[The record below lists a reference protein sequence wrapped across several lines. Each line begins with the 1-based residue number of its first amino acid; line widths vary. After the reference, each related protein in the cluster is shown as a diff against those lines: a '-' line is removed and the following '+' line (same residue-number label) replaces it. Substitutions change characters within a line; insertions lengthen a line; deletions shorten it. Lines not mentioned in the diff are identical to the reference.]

1 MKTVLSM
8 IRKEFI
14 QIRRDPR
21 LIPILFISPVLQLLL
36 LGYAANLDVKDI
48 PAVVCD
54 MDLTRASRDFLNDF
68 LNTGYFVESRRVFD
82 SGDID
87 ACLDNGEASVAFII
101 PPGFGD
107 RLAGGREASVMIIV
121 DGSESQSATVGA
133 NFAAMIV
140 GRRTQKTILE
150 ALERRRAFGVRSVL
164 VRPEVRVWY
173 NPELRSRNFMVP
185 GVLGLILMVMT
196 MMLTSMAIV
205 REKEMGT
212 MEQLLVTPIKS
223 HQLLAGKLLPFVL
236 IGLVDAVIV
245 ISVARWGFG
254 VPVRGS
260 VLLLGLLS
268 LAFMLNTLGLGLFI
282 STISR
287 NQQQAML
294 TAVFFLLPM
303 MLLGGFVFPIENMPA
318 PIRAATHIVPI
329 RYFFTIIR
337 GLMLKGVGWAEL
349 WDEAAALF
357 VLGLVILGSSIV
369 RFRKKLE

>member
-1 MKTVLSM
+1 MKTVLSI

-21 LIPILFISPVLQLLL
+21 LIPILLISPVLQLLL

-54 MDLTRASRDFLNDF
+54 MDLTGASRDFLNDF
-68 LNTGYFVESRRVFD
+68 LNTGYFVERQRVFE

-87 ACLDNGEASVAFII
+87 AWLDNGKASVAFVI

-107 RLAGGREASVMIIV
+107 RLAGRREASVMIVV
-121 DGSESQSATVGA
+121 DGSESQSATVGS
-133 NFAAMIV
+133 NYAAMIV
-140 GRRTQKTILE
+140 GRKVQRHILE
-150 ALERRRAFGVRSVL
+150 ALEKLKARGVRPVL
-164 VRPEVRVWY
+164 VRPQVRVWY

-212 MEQLLVTPIKS
+212 MEQLLVTPIRPYE
-223 HQLLAGKLLPFVL
+223 LLAGKLLPFVI
-236 IGLVDAVIV
+236 IGLVDAAIV
-245 ISVARWGFG
+245 VSVARWGFG

-260 VLLLGLLS
+260 VSLLGLLS

-294 TAVFFLLPM
+294 TAIFFLLPM

-318 PIRAATHIVPI
+318 PIQIATYIVPI

-349 WDEAAALF
+349 WDEAAALL
-357 VLGLVILGSSIV
+357 VLGSLILGSSIV